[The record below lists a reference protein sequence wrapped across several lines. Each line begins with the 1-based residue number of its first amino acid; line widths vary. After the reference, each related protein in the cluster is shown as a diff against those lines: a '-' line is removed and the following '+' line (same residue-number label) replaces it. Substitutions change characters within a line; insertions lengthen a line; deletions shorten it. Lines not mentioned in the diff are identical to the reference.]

1 MPLRAH
7 RLFVSVSAYPCRW
20 PRIPRQLSTAH
31 PAQNAGG
38 SIDVQN
44 FRFTCVLLRKRS
56 QNAKQGLMEWV
67 GQRIIHDWD
76 CIPISIPKARR
87 AGDTHLPILLDC
99 CLLVYTYRRQLVLA
113 SNGRAVASQIMDVTG
128 PRSVSSRETVLLR
141 PQDHALL
148 KLGFEANA
156 CLIYELS
163 DRLNVKL

>member
-1 MPLRAH
+1 MRSNTSSTKIWSISLLPLRAH

-44 FRFTCVLLRKRS
+44 FRFTCVLPRKRS

-87 AGDTHLPILLDC
+87 A
-99 CLLVYTYRRQLVLA
+99 
-113 SNGRAVASQIMDVTG
+113 VASQVWMEPGHIVCRRGRQFCFTLRIM
-128 PRSVSSRETVLLR
+128 PFSSWVSR
-141 PQDHALL
+141 PMP
-148 KLGFEANA
+148 
-156 CLIYELS
+156 
-163 DRLNVKL
+163 V